1 VNYTTVHSI
10 AEWREPVRATI
21 VRCWRGQCIQKC
33 AEHTGITVVAE
44 RVAEQKMMSEEEPI
58 CVGFGD
64 SVVQYSIGKRL
75 GRMAEEL
82 RAQLGKEQ
90 APTVDI
96 ETSVGNFKA
105 ELYWSHAPRTCR
117 NFAQVNCILHPP
129 SLFLFF
135 FAQAFANVLRCSSLA
150 LATTTTSLSTASST
164 ASSSAH
170 YRNSILRSASTSP
183 DLLHALLYATKCAV
197 ARRRPHIHWSRRR
210 IHLWRQIRK

>member
-1 VNYTTVHSI
+1 MMEPQSNLVIEAFLPEVVHSVWALVELSHPVHLTALGGWEGKRVDYTTVHSI

-64 SVVQYSIGKRL
+64 SVVRYSIGKRL

-129 SLFLFF
+129 SLFLSF

-164 ASSSAH
+164 ASSSAP
-170 YRNSILRSASTSP
+170 YRNPI
-183 DLLHALLYATKCAV
+183 
-197 ARRRPHIHWSRRR
+197 
-210 IHLWRQIRK
+210 

>member
-1 VNYTTVHSI
+1 M
-10 AEWREPVRATI
+10 
-21 VRCWRGQCIQKC
+21 
-33 AEHTGITVVAE
+33 AE

-64 SVVQYSIGKRL
+64 SVAQCSIGKRL

-117 NFAQVNCILHPP
+117 NFAQVNCIPHPP
-129 SLFLFF
+129 SLFLSFF
-135 FAQAFANVLRCSSLA
+135 VQAFANVLRCSSLA

-164 ASSSAH
+164 ASSSAP
-170 YRNSILRSASTSP
+170 YRKSILRSASTSP